1 MPSSPGFRP
10 THATHA
16 NAKAAT
22 RKMRM
27 ASHFAVAAKPSQ
39 AGINTY
45 ANSLEESLNRVRKM
59 KASTLHVGHRLP
71 HLSMAGVAAATK
83 AAAKATTNAAVKAVV
98 HTTMK
103 IQQKAPTIGYRRHM
117 SAANITRR
125 VSPKVEKAVETIMDR
140 LVKKIDVGK
149 KHHGGARHHGGALT
163 MRNRSKRNKTRK
175 LY

>member
-27 ASHFAVAAKPSQ
+27 TGHFAAAAAAKPSH
-39 AGINTY
+39 AATNKY

-59 KASTLHVGHRLP
+59 KSSYSMHAGPRLP
-71 HLSMAGVAAATK
+71 HVSMAGITAATK
-83 AAAKATTNAAVKAVV
+83 AAAKATANAAVKAAV
-98 HTTMK
+98 HATMK
-103 IQQKAPTIGYRRHM
+103 IQQKPPTIGYRTQM

-125 VSPKVEKAVETIMDR
+125 VSPKVEKAAETIMDR
-140 LVKKIDVGK
+140 LVKKLDVDVGK
-149 KHHGGARHHGGALT
+149 KKHGGRMT

>member
-39 AGINTY
+39 AGINKY

-59 KASTLHVGHRLP
+59 KSSY
-71 HLSMAGVAAATK
+71 SMHAATK
-83 AAAKATTNAAVKAVV
+83 AAAKATANAAVKAVV

-103 IQQKAPTIGYRRHM
+103 IQQKAPTIGYRTHM

-140 LVKKIDVGK
+140 LVKKLDVGK
-149 KHHGGARHHGGALT
+149 KHHGGARHQGGALT